1 MSIKTDAN
9 EQGVSPL
16 LFSERLLERRR
27 GAPLLMK
34 PVNRSN
40 SIPASL
46 CWSIMVVVVVQ
57 RFGGRGI
64 VKLGVDF

>member
-46 CWSIMVVVVVQ
+46 CWSIMVVVQ